1 MKGTDADNDPADLG
15 ILAASPT
22 GPTTS
27 LTASSTTT
35 TTVLAMVATAVV
47 PTADATQVPL
57 ADDLGVTLPA
67 ELLCAI
73 LEHMDPL
80 WLPVAARVSTTWYDC
95 AVAVG
100 GAHATMI
107 TTRLVDEAILAGAT
121 DVALWCLEK
130 LACPWTERRA
140 LLATIADQGLAERMG
155 GTGARSPLMAIAAL
169 VHSGTDT
176 VLCTSEMGRVDERAS
191 PITSRSLAKKDN
203 NVRGRRHRDDDHT
216 DCSANGGNEDV
227 HAPLAARLRRLERC
241 GYRWDDATLACA
253 AVTANTADFEALA
266 ATHPVGL
273 GLAWVVA
280 SALGR
285 IDLLHLLGR
294 RWMHAAPAGACLH
307 VAHPAAHDWMARF
320 TPWVQDTE
328 PVRTSGWRS
337 WADPPE
343 DALAVW
349 VTQRGD
355 AFVSD
360 PRGHLAAALLGVDYD
375 VNVDDKQMLWRLR
388 IGRMVLSGRPSYER
402 GPYLSE
408 SARMARETMLKVD
421 DILRTTRIY
430 RDEATATHHVHQMR

>member
-1 MKGTDADNDPADLG
+1 M
-15 ILAASPT
+15 
-22 GPTTS
+22 
-27 LTASSTTT
+27 
-35 TTVLAMVATAVV
+35 
-47 PTADATQVPL
+47 PL
-57 ADDLGVTLPA
+57 ADFRVALPP

-140 LLATIADQGLAERMG
+140 LLATITDQGLTERMG
-155 GTGARSPLMAIAAL
+155 GTGVRSPLTAIAAL
-169 VHSGTDT
+169 VHSRTDT
-176 VLCTSEMGRVDERAS
+176 ALYASEIAHVDESAD
-191 PITSRSLAKKDN
+191 PVTSHSLAKRDN
-203 NVRGRRHRDDDHT
+203 NVRGRRHRDDAHN
-216 DCSANGGNEDV
+216 DCSANDGNEDV
-227 HAPLAARLRRLERC
+227 HAPLAARLHRLERC

-253 AVTANTADFEALA
+253 AVTANTVDFEALA
-266 ATHPVGL
+266 VAHPVGL
-273 GLAWVVA
+273 ALAWVVA

-285 IDLLHLLGR
+285 IDLLDLLGR

-320 TPWVQDTE
+320 TPWVHDAE

-349 VTQRGD
+349 IAQRGD
-355 AFVSD
+355 AFVLD
-360 PRGHLAAALLGVDYD
+360 PHGHLAAALLGVDYD
-375 VNVDDKQMLWRLR
+375 ANDDDDDDDDRQIPRCLH
-388 IGRMVLSGRPSYER
+388 IGRMVISGRPSYER

-430 RDEATATHHVHQMR
+430 RDEPTATRCAHQTR